1 MHVMYI
7 AGIMS
12 GTSLDGIDVALVH
25 IEGSGVDSK
34 IELIHFTTVP
44 FCNDMKN
51 EIQQALSIETSN
63 VQLICS
69 LNFKLGLC
77 FANVVKEVCKEA
89 NFPLRQLDL
98 VGSHGQ
104 TIYHQPKQ
112 EGNII
117 SSTLQIGEPA
127 VIAYETN
134 TTVISNFRTMDMA
147 AGGQGAPLVPYSEI
161 ILYRH
166 QTKNRLLQNI
176 GGIGNVTVVPSK
188 RSKESVIAFDT
199 GPGNMVIDEVC
210 QRLFH
215 VPYDQ
220 NGWIAKQG
228 VVVDEILTYCMN
240 HPFLNMKP
248 PKSTGREQFGEAFVT
263 ELLNRFK
270 KHSKENILATVTMF
284 TACSIVHHY
293 KAFILPYYEIDEVI
307 LGGGG
312 SYNNTLV
319 EMLRNGLREEKCSI
333 CIQEDIGH
341 SSAAKEAIAFAILAN
356 ETYHRNPSNVPSA
369 TGAKNSVILGNITFP
384 PYADENEANI

>member
-1 MHVMYI
+1 MYI

-34 IELIHFTTVP
+34 VELIHFTTVQ
-44 FCNDMKN
+44 FYNDMKN
-51 EIQQALSIETSN
+51 EIQQALSIENSN

-77 FANVVKEVCKEA
+77 FAGVVKEVCKEV
-89 NFPLRQLDL
+89 NFPLKQLDL
-98 VGSHGQ
+98 IGSHGQ

-112 EGNII
+112 DGNMIP
-117 SSTLQIGEPA
+117 STLQIGEPA

-134 TTVISNFRTMDMA
+134 TTVISNFRTMDIA

-176 GGIGNVTVVPSK
+176 GGIGNVTVIPSHLSDK
-188 RSKESVIAFDT
+188 SVIAFDT
-199 GPGNMVIDEVC
+199 GPGNMVMDEVC
-210 QRLFH
+210 QRLFQLS
-215 VPYDQ
+215 YDQ
-220 NGWIAKQG
+220 NGKIAKQG

-240 HPFLNMKP
+240 HPFLKMNP
-248 PKSTGREQFGEAFVT
+248 PKSTGREQFGEEFVS
-263 ELLNRFK
+263 ELLK
-270 KHSKENILATVTMF
+270 QYEKHSKENILTTVTMF
-284 TACSIVHHY
+284 TASSIVHQY
-293 KAFILPYYEIDEVI
+293 KEFILPYYEIDEVI

-312 SYNNTLV
+312 SYNRTLV
-319 EMLRNGLREEKCSI
+319 EMIRYGLKDEKCAI
-333 CIQEDIGH
+333 FIQEDIGY
-341 SSAAKEAIAFAILAN
+341 SSEAKEAIAFAILAN

-369 TGAKNSVILGNITFP
+369 TGAKQSVVLGNITFP
-384 PYADENEANI
+384 PI

>member
-1 MHVMYI
+1 MYI

-34 IELIHFTTVP
+34 VELIHFTTVP
-44 FCNDMKN
+44 FCSDIKN
-51 EIQQALSIETSN
+51 EIQQALAIDASN

-77 FANVVKEVCKEA
+77 FANAVKEVCIEA
-89 NFPLRQLDL
+89 NFPLKQMDL
-98 VGSHGQ
+98 IGSHGQ
-104 TIYHQPKQ
+104 TIYHQPAP

-147 AGGQGAPLVPYSEI
+147 AGGQGAPLVPYSEVV
-161 ILYRH
+161 LYRH

-176 GGIGNVTVVPSK
+176 GGIGNVTVIPNKLSDK
-188 RSKESVIAFDT
+188 RVIAFDT

-210 QRLFH
+210 QRLFQL
-215 VPYDQ
+215 PYDQ
-220 NGWIAKQG
+220 NGAIAKQG
-228 VVVDEILTYCMN
+228 AVVDEILTYCMN

-248 PKSTGREQFGEAFVT
+248 PKSTGREQFGEVFVS
-263 ELLNRFK
+263 ELLKRFEDY
-270 KHSKENILATVTMF
+270 SKENILATVTMF
-284 TACSIVHHY
+284 TASTIVHHY
-293 KAFILPYYEIDEVI
+293 KEFILPYYEIDEVI

-319 EMLRNGLREEKCSI
+319 EMIRNGLREEKCEI
-333 CIQEDIGH
+333 FLQEDLGY

-369 TGAKNSVILGNITFP
+369 TGAKESVVLGNITFP
-384 PYADENEANI
+384 PIRRGK

>member
-7 AGIMS
+7 AGVMS

-34 IELIHFTTVP
+34 VELIQFTTVP
-44 FCNDMKN
+44 FCNDIKN
-51 EIQQALSIETSN
+51 EIQQSLSIKNSN

-77 FANVVKEVCKEA
+77 FANAVKEVCRKADLSLE
-89 NFPLRQLDL
+89 QLDL
-98 VGSHGQ
+98 IGSHGQ

-112 EGNII
+112 DGNMIP
-117 SSTLQIGEPA
+117 STLQIGEPA

-147 AGGQGAPLVPYSEI
+147 AGGQGAPLVPYSEV

-176 GGIGNVTVVPSK
+176 GGIGNVTVIPSQ
-188 RSKESVIAFDT
+188 RSDKSVIAFDT

-210 QRLFH
+210 QRLFQL
-215 VPYDQ
+215 PYDQ
-220 NGWIAKQG
+220 NGKIAKQG
-228 VVVDEILTYCMN
+228 VIVDEILNYCMN
-240 HPFLNMKP
+240 HPFLKMSP
-248 PKSTGREQFGEAFVT
+248 PKSTGREQFGKEFVS
-263 ELLNRFK
+263 ELLKRFEK
-270 KHSKENILATVTMF
+270 YSKESILTTVTMF
-284 TACSIVHHY
+284 TAISIVHHY
-293 KAFILPYYEIDEVI
+293 KEFILPYYKIDEVI

-312 SYNNTLV
+312 SYNDTLV
-319 EMLRNGLREEKCSI
+319 EMVRNGLKEEKCAI
-333 CIQEDIGH
+333 FIQEDIGY

-356 ETYHRNPSNVPSA
+356 ETHHRNPSNVPSA
-369 TGAKNSVILGNITFP
+369 TGAKKSVVLGNITFP
-384 PYADENEANI
+384 PIRRK

>member
-7 AGIMS
+7 AGVMS

-25 IEGSGVDSK
+25 IEGSDVDSK
-34 IELIHFTTVP
+34 VELIHFTTVP
-44 FCNDMKN
+44 FCNDIKN
-51 EIQQALSIETSN
+51 EIQQALSIKNSN

-69 LNFKLGLC
+69 LNFKFGLC
-77 FANVVKEVCKEA
+77 FANAVKEVCKKA
-89 NFPLRQLDL
+89 NFPLEQLDL
-98 VGSHGQ
+98 IGSHGQ
-104 TIYHQPKQ
+104 TIYHQPVP

-127 VIAYETN
+127 VIAYETD

-176 GGIGNVTVVPSK
+176 GGIGNVTVIPSHLSDK
-188 RSKESVIAFDT
+188 SVIAFDT
-199 GPGNMVIDEVC
+199 GPGNMIIDEVC
-210 QRLFH
+210 QRLFQL
-215 VPYDQ
+215 PYDQ
-220 NGWIAKQG
+220 NGRIAKQG
-228 VVVDEILTYCMN
+228 VVVDEMLTYCMN

-263 ELLNRFK
+263 ELLNRFEK
-270 KHSKENILATVTMF
+270 YSKGNILATVTMF

-293 KAFILPYYEIDEVI
+293 QEFIFPYYEIDEII

-312 SYNNTLV
+312 SYNRTLV
-319 EMLRNGLREEKCSI
+319 EMIRYGLKEEKCEI
-333 CIQEDIGH
+333 FIQEDLGY
-341 SSAAKEAIAFAILAN
+341 SSEAKEAIAFAILAN

-369 TGAKNSVILGNITFP
+369 TGAKNSVILGNVTFP
-384 PYADENEANI
+384 PICK